1 MSSKNHSTIYSES
14 WEERGA
20 RQSDLESMNQRRKE
34 TEIRDLEFMR
44 KLDQVPSYLTH

>member
-20 RQSDLESMNQRRKE
+20 RQSDLESMNQGRKE
-34 TEIRDLEFMR
+34 TEQGFGVHEEVGSGVL
-44 KLDQVPSYLTH
+44 LSY